1 MIERQFVAQ
10 KIKEFQIQ
18 EYVKNTLKRV
28 GHSHTRLQKTPLG
41 EKIVIYA
48 MRPGLIVGKK
58 GSNIKKLTNTLK
70 RKFNLENPQIE
81 IAEVDNPS
89 IDAQIVAERIAETME
104 KFGSQRFKGICH
116 KTMEDTMRNE
126 ALGIE
131 ILISGKVPSS
141 RAKVW
146 RFYTGYL
153 KKSGDIAQ
161 IGVRKAYADA
171 QLKTGTV
178 GVQVRIMPADV
189 ELPDDIKIV
198 ADRNT
203 VIEEITPEKAD
214 ENSLKSTE
222 EKSSEGKTGAESD
235 ASEEKTKKEAKKP
248 RKKKSSKKAEEKI
261 SDNKEESKEADK
273 SVEES
278 PEEKQE
284 ETDN

>member
-248 RKKKSSKKAEEKI
+248 RKKKSPKKAEEKI
-261 SDNKEESKEADK
+261 SDNKEELKEADK
-273 SVEES
+273 PAEES
-278 PEEKQE
+278 SEEKQE

>member
-18 EYVKNTLKRV
+18 EYVRNTLKRV

-41 EKIVIYA
+41 EKIIIYA

-116 KTMEDTMRNE
+116 KTMEDTMRND

-203 VIEEITPEKAD
+203 VIEEVTSGKTD

-222 EKSSEGKTGAESD
+222 EKSSEGKTSEESD
-235 ASEEKTKKEAKKP
+235 TSEEKPKKEAKKP
-248 RKKKSSKKAEEKI
+248 RKRKSPKKAEEKI
-261 SDNKEESKEADK
+261 SDNKEELKEADK
-273 SVEES
+273 PAEES
-278 PEEKQE
+278 SEEKQE

>member
-18 EYVKNTLKRV
+18 EYVRNTLKRV

-116 KTMEDTMRNE
+116 KTMEDTMRND

-141 RAKVW
+141 RAKTW

-178 GVQVRIMPADV
+178 GVQVRIMPADI
-189 ELPDDIKIV
+189 ELPDDIKII
-198 ADRNT
+198 ANRET
-203 VIEEITPEKAD
+203 VIEEMKLKTE
-214 ENSLKSTE
+214 ENKSDSID
-222 EKSSEGKTGAESD
+222 EKSSEEMP
-235 ASEEKTKKEAKKP
+235 KKEAKKP
-248 RKKKSSKKAEEKI
+248 RKRKSSKKIEENSGKKEAEEVKT
-261 SDNKEESKEADK
+261 EETAQDS
-273 SVEES
+273 
-278 PEEKQE
+278 EEKQE
-284 ETDN
+284 EKTDN

>member
-278 PEEKQE
+278 SEEKQE

>member
-203 VIEEITPEKAD
+203 VIEEVTSGKTD

-222 EKSSEGKTGAESD
+222 EKSSEGKTGEESD
-235 ASEEKTKKEAKKP
+235 ASEEKPKKEVKKP
-248 RKKKSSKKAEEKI
+248 RKRKSPKKAEEKI
-261 SDNKEESKEADK
+261 SDNKEELKEADK
-273 SVEES
+273 PAEES
-278 PEEKQE
+278 SEEKQE